1 MKNLPLVAIVAP
13 PGDRTDADVV
23 TRMIS
28 AGNPHGAIPLTGA
41 MCLVSAASV
50 PGTVVHA
57 CMRSNKEVGDVRIAH
72 ASGVLPVAATVRV
85 ENGQPR
91 LEEAVVYRTARRL
104 MEGRVLVPAS

>member
-1 MKNLPLVAIVAP
+1 M
-13 PGDRTDADVV
+13 RADK
-23 TRMIS
+23 
-28 AGNPHGAIPLTGA
+28 A
-41 MCLVSAASV
+41 
-50 PGTVVHA
+50 
-57 CMRSNKEVGDVRIAH
+57 VGDVRIAH